1 MEFFVPPTLS
11 NHLPSPELSAAIL
24 LIILIY
30 LAILTVL
37 TRRKRGRHASGFR
50 RNPRPSGAI
59 KLWTY
64 DDYARPDPSDPTAQ
78 LDIVNR
84 SDYEKVRIL
93 NREEAKLLPLLERAL
108 KDLGLGHRV
117 MAQTSLGEVIRPKS
131 TSPDTKIAMA
141 VINSKRL
148 DFAVIDRF
156 GMLTCAVEYQG
167 TGHHQNGAFL
177 RDAVKREALRK
188 AGVPTIEVLP
198 NFRPEAVIQTLRD
211 TLMPSTQTA

>member
-1 MEFFVPPTLS
+1 MEFIVPPALS
-11 NHLPSPELSAAIL
+11 NHLPSLELSTAIL
-24 LIILIY
+24 LIIITY
-30 LAILTVL
+30 FAALAILAW
-37 TRRKRGRHASGFR
+37 RKRRRHAPSFR
-50 RNPRPSGAI
+50 RNPTPSGAI

-64 DDYARPDPSDPTAQ
+64 DDYVRPDPANPTAQ

-93 NREEAKLLPLLERAL
+93 NRDEAKLLPLLERAL
-108 KDLGLGHRV
+108 KDMGLGHRV

-131 TSPDTKIAMA
+131 TSPDTKDAMA

-211 TLMPSTQTA
+211 TLMPSAQTA